1 MAKGR
6 KPIQKTDGA
15 ALPMDPP
22 PELFTQSERS
32 AWRRLRENLV
42 RSGFT
47 QKCDIELVV
56 LACRR
61 MARIERVTAEV
72 EGLPCL
78 TIEGGRLHPL
88 VAELRNLETG
98 LQSTLG
104 SLALTPR
111 SRSSS
116 RAKAT
121 EVSGAADWEN
131 ETDPGKRAV
140 LRTLEGLS
148 PEEGE
153 PRPRKKPKPR

>member
-1 MAKGR
+1 MTKGR
-6 KPIQKTDGA
+6 KPIQKADGA

-61 MARIERVTAEV
+61 MARIERVSAEV

-88 VAELRNLETG
+88 VSELRNLETG

-121 EVSGAADWEN
+121 EMSAPSGWEY
-131 ETDPGKRAV
+131 ETDPMKRGL
-140 LRTLEGLS
+140 LRRLDGL
-148 PEEGE
+148 PFEE
-153 PRPRKKPKPR
+153 